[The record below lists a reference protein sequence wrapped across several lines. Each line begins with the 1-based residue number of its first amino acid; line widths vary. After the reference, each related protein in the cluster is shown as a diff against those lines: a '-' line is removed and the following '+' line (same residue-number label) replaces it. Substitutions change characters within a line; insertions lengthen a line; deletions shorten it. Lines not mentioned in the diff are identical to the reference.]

1 MKQKQK
7 LDQEE
12 ANKQIVEPLQKASE
26 EVKVLTRTRHVHN
39 RIMNSLGGTQAAIME
54 HDGELKD
61 IEWQFEVR
69 L

>member
-1 MKQKQK
+1 
-7 LDQEE
+7 
-12 ANKQIVEPLQKASE
+12 
-26 EVKVLTRTRHVHN
+26 VKVLTKKRHVHN
-39 RIMNSLGGTQAAIME
+39 RIMNSLGGTQEAIMG

>member
-26 EVKVLTRTRHVHN
+26 EVKILSKKKMKHDK
-39 RIMNSLGGTQAAIME
+39 IMGALGETQSQIME
-54 HDGELKD
+54 RDSVLKD
-61 IEWQFEVR
+61 IEW
-69 L
+69 